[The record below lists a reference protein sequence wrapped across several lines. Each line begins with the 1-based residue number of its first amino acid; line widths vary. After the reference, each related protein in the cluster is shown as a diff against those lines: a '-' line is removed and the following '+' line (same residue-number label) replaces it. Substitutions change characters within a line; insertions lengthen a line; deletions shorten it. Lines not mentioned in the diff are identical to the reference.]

1 MNFGIIHLY
10 MRATRFPAPRRA
22 SHYNRSP
29 VERAKQGNPQTPY
42 HLLVTINTDMTS
54 YGIKD

>member
-1 MNFGIIHLY
+1 